1 VVHLMNAGGNPG
13 KFAIGLVLSVCIQG
27 VESVLYGSGV
37 FACVQGARGKIE
49 YSLDR
54 YLKWLNIDDPE
65 VA

>member
-1 VVHLMNAGGNPG
+1 M
-13 KFAIGLVLSVCIQG
+13 FAIGLVLSVCIQG